1 MTALNDNSVRFRS
14 YTFDLG
20 KNYEMRFFEDQD
32 KLDEWIGD
40 IVEVAEQIS
49 VTGTEPEDIEIDYAC
64 YLPDMFITVL
74 GVDEEEE
81 TALIL
86 FEQGEFKLVASV
98 ELDIMTE
105 EEAEE
110 ALAEREYEEVYDAE
124 G

>member
-20 KNYEMRFFEDQD
+20 KNYEFQFFEDQN

-49 VTGTEPEDIEIDYAC
+49 VTSLDPEEIEIDYAC
-64 YLPDMFITVL
+64 FLPDIFITVL
-74 GVDEEEE
+74 SIDQENEMAVM
-81 TALIL
+81 L
-86 FEQGEFKLVASV
+86 FEQGEFKLIASV
-98 ELDIMTE
+98 EIDLMTE
-105 EEAEE
+105 EEAE
-110 ALAEREYEEVYDAE
+110 ALLEERDYAQEVYDE